1 MLVKM
6 NEIITRICP
15 LTVFVNIGA
24 IGISM
29 TDIEM
34 GLKLGSYTV
43 AIIWT
48 LIKVAKEIKFWND
61 KTKT

>member
-1 MLVKM
+1 MLGKM
-6 NEIITRICP
+6 SEIITRICP
-15 LTVFVNIGA
+15 LTVMLNVGA

-34 GLKLGSYTV
+34 GLKLASYTV

-48 LIKVAKEIKFWND
+48 VIKVAKEIKFWNE
-61 KTKT
+61 KNK